1 MTDASTAKAY
11 FQSEA
16 AAKLVRKRY
25 AAERRFRFYGMAM
38 IAVAMF
44 FLAVLFYTIISGG
57 IMGFQ
62 TTSIKVP
69 VPLTAESLGVE
80 QGATPEQL
88 RDIGG
93 FKLTKIAR
101 NALYTQLGI
110 ADAEK
115 PLKSQADKLLSNGID
130 TQLREILQNDPAIV
144 GSTVDVWLLA
154 HGAVD
159 PFVKG
164 QIDRNLPE
172 DQRLLNNQQLAWV
185 DRLEKD
191 GRLELQF
198 NSGLFTNGASADP
211 ELAGVAVALIGSL
224 FIMILVVAAALP
236 IGVGA
241 AVYLEEFAPR
251 NRFTDL
257 VEVNINN
264 LAAVPSIVF
273 GILGLAI
280 FINFMHLP
288 RSAPIVGGLVL
299 SLMTLPTVIIA
310 TRAALGALP
319 PSIKEAALGVGA
331 SKMQAV
337 FHHILPLAMPG
348 ILTGLI
354 IGLARALGETAPL
367 IMIGMVAAVFEV
379 PSSPF
384 DPATAL
390 PVQIYMWAGM
400 PERGFVALTSAAII
414 ILLVFLLTM
423 NATAVVLRKRF
434 ERRW

>member
-1 MTDASTAKAY
+1 MTEISKAKSY
-11 FQSEA
+11 FLSDEA
-16 AAKLVRKRY
+16 ARLVRKRY

-38 IAVAMF
+38 IAVAMA
-44 FLAVLFYTIISGG
+44 FLALLFFTIISGG
-57 IMGFQ
+57 VQGFM
-62 TTSIKVP
+62 TTNIRVQ
-69 VPLTAESLGVE
+69 VPLTADALGVE
-80 QGATPEQL
+80 QGATPEQ
-88 RDIGG
+88 IQEISG
-93 FKLTKIAR
+93 FKLTKLAR
-101 NALYTQLGI
+101 GALYTQLGI
-110 ADAEK
+110 ADAERPVK
-115 PLKSQADKLLSNGID
+115 AQADKLLSNGID
-130 TQLREILQNDPAIV
+130 TQLRRVLLDNPSII

-172 DQRLLNNQQLAWV
+172 DQRLMNNQQLAWI
-185 DRLEKD
+185 DQLEKE
-191 GRLELQF
+191 GRAKLKF
-198 NSGLFTNGASADP
+198 NTALFTNGASADP
-211 ELAGVAVALIGSL
+211 ELAGVAVAMIGSL
-224 FIMILVVAAALP
+224 FIMLLVVACALP

-251 NRFTDL
+251 NKFTDL

-310 TRAALGALP
+310 TRAALGAVP

-337 FHHILPLAMPG
+337 FHHVLPLAMPG

-367 IMIGMVAAVFEV
+367 IMIGMVAAVFEI
-379 PSSPF
+379 PNSPF
-384 DPATAL
+384 EPATAL